1 VKITI
6 AQVMAADE
14 AMTHLNDSRQKPS
27 LSITLAL
34 AANALKPLLAASEK
48 ARAALMDECFDLSK
62 AVQVGNQ
69 QQAPFRLK
77 EDGSLDP
84 TMPIKWFA
92 GLLDL
97 SETEVEW
104 TLGAIPASKLDTL
117 EPPPTVGDMRALAWM
132 LKE

>member
-14 AMTHLNDSRQKPS
+14 AMTHLNESRQKPS

-48 ARAALMDECFDLSK
+48 ARAALMDKCFDLSK
-62 AVQVGNQ
+62 AIQVGNQ
-69 QQAPFRLK
+69 QQAPFRLQ

-84 TMPIKWFA
+84 TMPIAWLT
-92 GLLDL
+92 GLQDIY
-97 SETEVEW
+97 ETEVEW
-104 TLGAIPASKLDTL
+104 TLGAIPASNLDTL
-117 EPPPTVGDMRALAWM
+117 EPYPSVGDMRALAWM

>member
-14 AMTHLNDSRQKPS
+14 AMTHLNESRQKPS

-48 ARAALMDECFDLSK
+48 ARAALMDKCFDLSK
-62 AVQVGNQ
+62 AVQVGDQ

-84 TMPIKWFA
+84 TMPIAWFA
-92 GLLDL
+92 GLLDIH
-97 SETEVEW
+97 ETEVEW
-104 TLGAIPASKLDTL
+104 TLGVIPAVALDSL

>member
-1 VKITI
+1 MKITI

-48 ARAALMDECFDLSK
+48 ARAALMDKCFDLSK
-62 AVQVGNQ
+62 AIQVGNQ
-69 QQAPFRLK
+69 QQAPFRLQ

-104 TLGAIPASKLDTL
+104 TLGAIPASNLDTL

>member
-1 VKITI
+1 MKITI

-48 ARAALMDECFDLSK
+48 ARAALMDKCFDLSK
-62 AVQVGNQ
+62 AIQVGNQ
-69 QQAPFRLK
+69 QQAPFRLQ

-84 TMPIKWFA
+84 TMPIAWLT
-92 GLLDL
+92 GLQDIY
-97 SETEVEW
+97 ETEVEW
-104 TLGAIPASKLDTL
+104 TLGAIPASNLDTL
-117 EPPPTVGDMRALAWM
+117 EPYPSVGDMRALAWM

>member
-1 VKITI
+1 MKVTI
-6 AQVMAADE
+6 SQVMAANE
-14 AMTHLNDSRQKPS
+14 AMTHLNDSRQRPS
-27 LSITLAL
+27 LAITLAI

-62 AVQVGNQ
+62 AVQVGDRQ
-69 QQAPFRLK
+69 EAPFKKL

-84 TMPIKWFA
+84 AMPIKWFA
-92 GLLDL
+92 GLLDIH
-97 SETEVEW
+97 ETEVDW

-117 EPPPTVGDMRALAWM
+117 EPPPIVGDIRAIAWM